1 MSAGGPPVAAAGG
14 QQRQMTY
21 DQLSDTHADLVIL
34 AGAANRCGDQPGWLT
49 TGAPVSHAQDERRA
63 ICDLLAELGPDKATL
78 CHGWQTGD
86 LAAHLVLREHRPDA
100 AAGVMGGPLAGYT
113 RKVQDRLVERTPFP
127 QLLELI
133 RTGPPR
139 LSVFGLPGADE
150 RLNLVEYF
158 VHHEDVLRAQPGCQP
173 RQLSPELADLL
184 WDRLSLARLML
195 RRAPVGVELA
205 RAAAAGGA
213 TDPTSHNGNGR
224 VRITAKAR
232 TPLVT
237 VAGDPAELTMWA
249 MGRTS
254 AAQVQLDG
262 NDSDVAALSA
272 AAWRH

>member
-1 MSAGGPPVAAAGG
+1 M
-14 QQRQMTY
+14 
-21 DQLSDTHADLVIL
+21 
-34 AGAANRCGDQPGWLT
+34 
-49 TGAPVSHAQDERRA
+49 SHAQDERRA
-63 ICDLLAELGPDKATL
+63 ICDLLAELGPGKPTL
-78 CHGWQTGD
+78 CDGWQTAD
-86 LAAHLVLREHRPDA
+86 LAAHLVIREHRPDA

-113 RKVQDRLVERTPFP
+113 RKVQGRLIDRTPFP

-158 VHHEDVLRAQPGCQP
+158 VHHEDVLRAQPGFRP
-173 RQLSPELADLL
+173 RQVSPELADLL
-184 WDRLSLARLML
+184 WDRLPLARLML

-205 RAAAAGGA
+205 RSDTTGGA
-213 TDPTSHNGNGR
+213 ANPAPHNGNGR

-237 VAGDPAELTMWA
+237 VSGDPAELTLWV

-262 NDSDVAALSA
+262 NDNDVAALA
-272 AAWRH
+272 AGGWRH

>member
-1 MSAGGPPVAAAGG
+1 M
-14 QQRQMTY
+14 
-21 DQLSDTHADLVIL
+21 
-34 AGAANRCGDQPGWLT
+34 
-49 TGAPVSHAQDERRA
+49 SHAQDERRA
-63 ICDLLAELGPDKATL
+63 ICDLLAELGPDKPTL
-78 CHGWQTGD
+78 CDGWQTVD

-113 RKVQDRLVERTPFP
+113 GKVQARLIDRTPFP
-127 QLLELI
+127 QLIELI

-158 VHHEDVLRAQPGCQP
+158 VHHEDVLRAQPGFSP
-173 RQLSPELADLL
+173 RQVSTELADLL
-184 WDRLSLARLML
+184 WDRLPLARLML

-205 RAAAAGGA
+205 RADATGSAAN
-213 TDPTSHNGNGR
+213 PSLHNGNGR

-237 VAGDPAELTMWA
+237 VTGSPAELTLWV

-254 AAQVQLDG
+254 AAQVHLDG
-262 NDSDVAALSA
+262 NDSDVAALRSN
-272 AAWRH
+272 AWRH